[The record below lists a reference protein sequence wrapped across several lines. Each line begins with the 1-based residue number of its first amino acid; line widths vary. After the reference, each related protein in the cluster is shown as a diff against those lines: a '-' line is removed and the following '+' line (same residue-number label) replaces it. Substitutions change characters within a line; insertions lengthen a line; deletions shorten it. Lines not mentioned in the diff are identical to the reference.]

1 MSLRLGL
8 ARNLGVTRSSAA
20 PGQSGALL
28 QTECCLAVTT
38 TPATRYS
45 PATQCFW
52 ALPGHPPAQIST
64 VFLAC
69 PRSKRAEL
77 CCRSSRQLLRSFQRA
92 DGFPDPWPVSSPHIL
107 LLPAATC
114 GLPTPFSTSFPAHRS
129 RSVLGEVALVLF
141 GVVVGA
147 RALSSL
153 AWRLSWYGLNENAQ
167 PFQGY
172 LWYNCTSPD
181 LVTVVP
187 DTPWV
192 AWEGRVGRC
201 GLPVLERT
209 R

>member
-1 MSLRLGL
+1 MSLWLGL

-28 QTECCLAVTT
+28 QTECCLLSPPPRPPGTAQQLSASGRYL
-38 TPATRYS
+38 AT
-45 PATQCFW
+45 
-52 ALPGHPPAQIST
+52 LPPRFPLS
-64 VFLAC
+64 FLRA
-69 PRSKRAEL
+69 RGRKRAEL

-147 RALSSL
+147 WALSSL
-153 AWRLSWYGLNENAQ
+153 AWRLSW
-167 PFQGY
+167 
-172 LWYNCTSPD
+172 
-181 LVTVVP
+181 
-187 DTPWV
+187 
-192 AWEGRVGRC
+192 
-201 GLPVLERT
+201 
-209 R
+209 

>member
-52 ALPGHPPAQIST
+52 ALPGHPSAQIST

-92 DGFPDPWPVSSPHIL
+92 DGFPDPWPVFITRPRCSCHPQPVVYPHPSRPL
-107 LLPAATC
+107 FLPVEAV
-114 GLPTPFSTSFPAHRS
+114 
-129 RSVLGEVALVLF
+129 VLWVRELW
-141 GVVVGA
+141 
-147 RALSSL
+147 SSL
-153 AWRLSWYGLNENAQ
+153 VWWWSVGLTMVGE
-167 PFQGY
+167 
-172 LWYNCTSPD
+172 
-181 LVTVVP
+181 
-187 DTPWV
+187 
-192 AWEGRVGRC
+192 EGEG
-201 GLPVLERT
+201 
-209 R
+209 